1 MKLALFADIHSNL
14 EALTACLEHAAR
26 LGAERHAFLGDL
38 VGYGA
43 DPVAVLDLIAEHAA
57 RGAFVVL
64 GNHDAAALGR
74 SVKGLNSAA
83 LAAIA
88 WTQQRLGERQRAFLA
103 ALPLSLRHERVLFV
117 HASAAAPERW
127 SYITGA
133 RQAAQSMR
141 AADAQL
147 IFCGHVHEQR
157 LYYMGADAKPMPF
170 RPVAGTPIPTARHRQ
185 WLAIVGSAG
194 QPRDRNNAACWAL
207 ADLERAR
214 LTFFRV
220 AYDHSRAAEKIRAAG
235 LPERLAR
242 RLERGI

>member
-83 LAAIA
+83 VTAIA
-88 WTQQRLGERQRAFLA
+88 WTQKRLGERQRAFLD
-103 ALPLSLRHERVLFV
+103 ALPLAVRHDDVLFV

-141 AADAQL
+141 AANAQL

-220 AYDHSRAAEKIRAAG
+220 AYDHARAAEKIRAAG

>member
-83 LAAIA
+83 VTAIA
-88 WTQQRLGERQRAFLA
+88 WTQKRLGERQRAFLD
-103 ALPLSLRHERVLFV
+103 ALPLAVRHDDVLFV

-141 AADAQL
+141 AANAQL

-170 RPVAGTPIPTARHRQ
+170 RPVAGTPIPTARHRR

-220 AYDHSRAAEKIRAAG
+220 AYDHARAAEKIRAAG

>member
-1 MKLALFADIHSNL
+1 VKLALFADIHSNL
-14 EALTACLEHAAR
+14 EALSACLEHAAR

-103 ALPLSLRHERVLFV
+103 ALPLSVRHERVLFV

-194 QPRDRNNAACWAL
+194 QPRDRNTAACWAL

>member
-83 LAAIA
+83 VTAIA
-88 WTQQRLGERQRAFLA
+88 WTQKRLGERQRAFLD
-103 ALPLSLRHERVLFV
+103 ALPLAVRHDDVLFV

-141 AADAQL
+141 AANAQL

-185 WLAIVGSAG
+185 WLAIAGSAG

-220 AYDHSRAAEKIRAAG
+220 AYDHARAAEKIRAAG